1 MKKTFIALLF
11 LMSTVAYG
19 QSAFAKAEQLF
30 KAEKFDKAQIA
41 FTKLYEQDHSDLDVI
56 ERLGDIASHQNNFE
70 KAMGYYKKLIDS
82 NSKSARYNFKYGGAM
97 GLYAKSSSKLKALG
111 MLDDIKKHLKKAAE
125 LDPKHI
131 ESRHALSQLYCELPG
146 IVGGSISKSRSYAD
160 QLIKI
165 SPVDGHLAHGYID
178 EYEEEYDDAVVSY
191 QKAVDT
197 GGSLLTYRK
206 LASIY
211 QHKLNDDKK
220 ALETLKKAS
229 LKHIDTQLKADILS
243 LESKIEMND

>member
-1 MKKTFIALLF
+1 
-11 LMSTVAYG
+11 MSTFAFG

-30 KAEKFDKAQIA
+30 KAEKFDKAKVA
-41 FTKLYEQDHSDLDVI
+41 FTKLYEQDHSNLDVI
-56 ERLGDIASHQNNFE
+56 ERLGDIASYQKDFE
-70 KAMGYYKKLIDS
+70 KAMGYYETLINS
-82 NSKSARYNFKYGGAM
+82 NAKSARYNFKYGGSM
-97 GLYAKSSSKLKALG
+97 GLYAKGSSKFKALG

-125 LDPKHI
+125 LDPNHI

-178 EYEEEYDDAVVSY
+178 EYEEEYDAAAVSY
-191 QKAVDT
+191 QKAIDT

-206 LASIY
+206 LAAVY
-211 QHKLNDDKK
+211 ENKLGDKEK
-220 ALETLKKAS
+220 ALATLKKAS
-229 LKHIDTQLKADILS
+229 IKHNDAQLAADILT
-243 LESKIEMND
+243 LETLVEMND